1 MLLHYVP
8 ILYNRPAIGARMEV
22 EIGIRKEKT
31 IGIGK
36 KRKTGVV
43 DRDLGGHN
51 DHKKL
56 EK

>member
-1 MLLHYVP
+1 
-8 ILYNRPAIGARMEV
+8 MEV